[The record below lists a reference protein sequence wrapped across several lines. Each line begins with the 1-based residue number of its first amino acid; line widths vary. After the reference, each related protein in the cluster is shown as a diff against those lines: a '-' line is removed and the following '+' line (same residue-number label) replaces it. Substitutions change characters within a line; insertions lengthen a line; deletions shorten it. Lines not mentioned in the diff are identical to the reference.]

1 MDKKE
6 SSILIDTDVL
16 INFFD
21 TKKLLYQVAN
31 TAFENFKKD
40 KIDPVISV
48 IVIIEMLQ
56 GNKTSSEKN
65 RIAKQLIH
73 FQEIAISDSIGLIA
87 KDLIITYS
95 ASHGLMLG
103 DAMIAATALYFD
115 IPLFTF
121 NKKDFRFIKT
131 LKLYEPL

>member
-6 SSILIDTDVL
+6 GSILIDTDVL

-31 TAFENFKKD
+31 TAFENFKREE
-40 KIDPVISV
+40 IAPVVSV
-48 IVIIEMLQ
+48 IVITEMLQ
-56 GNKTSSEKN
+56 GNKTASEKN

-95 ASHGLMLG
+95 ATYGLMLG
-103 DAMIAATALYFD
+103 DAMIAATALHSD

-121 NKKDFRFIKT
+121 NKKISGLLNR
-131 LKLYEPL
+131 

>member
-6 SSILIDTDVL
+6 STILIDTDVL

-21 TKKLLYQVAN
+21 TKKLLYQVASS
-31 TAFENFKKD
+31 AFENFKND
-40 KIDPVISV
+40 NLVPVISV

-56 GNKTSSEKN
+56 GNKSNNDKN

-73 FQEIAISDSIGLIA
+73 FQEIAVSDSIGLIA

-95 ASHGLMLG
+95 STHGLMLG
-103 DAMIAATALYFD
+103 DSMIAATALHFD

-121 NKKDFRFIKT
+121 NKKDFRFIKN
-131 LKLYEPL
+131 LKLYEPI